1 MKGAVHKKPINKDR
15 IFEIHENTKHLI
27 WKRDYMIS
35 EKTCKKIE
43 KLNMLLIE
51 TQNYGEGDSLK
62 EFNDLEKEVRKIILN
77 EWNDIKDALRKIY
90 AIEKKEG

>member
-1 MKGAVHKKPINKDR
+1 M
-15 IFEIHENTKHLI
+15 
-27 WKRDYMIS
+27 
-35 EKTCKKIE
+35 
-43 KLNMLLIE
+43 
-51 TQNYGEGDSLK
+51 

>member
-1 MKGAVHKKPINKDR
+1 
-15 IFEIHENTKHLI
+15 
-27 WKRDYMIS
+27 MIS

-43 KLNMLLIE
+43 KLNILLSE
-51 TQNYGEGDSLK
+51 TQNYEEGYSLK
-62 EFNDLEKEVRKIILN
+62 EFTDLEKEVRNIIIN